1 MGGREIG
8 KSRHL
13 TGETKVSR
21 PLGLTKTDNRSMA
34 LHELSSQRALQKVRT

>member
-1 MGGREIG
+1 MGGGEVG

-21 PLGLTKTDNRSMA
+21 QLGLTKTDNRSMA
-34 LHELSSQRALQKVRT
+34 LHELFSQRALQKVRT